1 MIETTIIAVE
11 SALLLLLMI
20 ALRERT
26 LVIKTLQ
33 KQLLERHRTLNNQA
47 SSIRQLRARIKSM
60 EQPTEP
66 GEVQREWPEV
76 IE

>member
-20 ALRERT
+20 ALRERA

-60 EQPTEP
+60 EQSAAP